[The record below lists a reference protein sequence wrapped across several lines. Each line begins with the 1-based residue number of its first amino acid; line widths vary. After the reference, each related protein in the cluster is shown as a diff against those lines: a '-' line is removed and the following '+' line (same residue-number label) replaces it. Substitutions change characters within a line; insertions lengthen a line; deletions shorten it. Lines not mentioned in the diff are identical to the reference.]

1 MIDLFIGNKIKILLA
16 AFLFSL
22 LLGYYLKNVYMIN
35 TLENTIE
42 KQQDV
47 IKKKDVAIKV
57 IKNDLEIEQEER
69 GYEKIKIDSLLE
81 PEEDVNLSIGKHV
94 ITI

>member
-1 MIDLFIGNKIKILLA
+1 MIDLFIGNKIKILLV
-16 AFLFSL
+16 AFIFSL

-81 PEEDVNLSIGKHV
+81 PEEDINLSIGKHV